1 MVAHVIVRWERKL
14 RSKYITTEKTNIG
27 VEKTNIAT
35 EKTNIA
41 TEKTNIGVWGN
52 ELVQTNGQF
61 GPWGKHGELPK
72 MGKIVG

>member
-35 EKTNIA
+35 EKTNI
-41 TEKTNIGVWGN
+41 GVWGN
-52 ELVQTNGQF
+52 ELMQTNGQF